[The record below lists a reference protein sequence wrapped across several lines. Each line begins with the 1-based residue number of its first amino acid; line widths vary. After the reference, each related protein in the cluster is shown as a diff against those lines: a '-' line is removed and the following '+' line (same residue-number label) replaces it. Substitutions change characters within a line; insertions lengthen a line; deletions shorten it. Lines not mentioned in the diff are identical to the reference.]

1 LFILSSTADCLITE
15 DEDKEDKNKKREGGY
30 CLDPRPSVIDNLAIQ
45 PPQRARK
52 TISEW
57 GARQLFKN
65 LFYDITGLSPCQEN
79 FGEIKIILILPN
91 AHKPLFQSKWKFL

>member
-1 LFILSSTADCLITE
+1 MEDCLITE
-15 DEDKEDKNKKREGGY
+15 DEDKEDKNKKREGRY

-52 TISEW
+52 TIPKG

-65 LFYDITGLSPCQEN
+65 PFYDITGLLCCQEN
-79 FGEIKIILILPN
+79 FGQIKIILILPN
-91 AHKPLFQSKWKFL
+91 AHNPPFKSKWKLL